1 MHGIVN
7 LGLVESAIHRPYNGY
22 YRRIERKAAAL
33 VESVAGNH
41 GFADGNKRTTLILV
55 HTLLTKSGYRLVPAR
70 HGESSESAAEEM
82 ILSLKLA
89 PLLTGF
95 RGSRRLDIPALAQL
109 LALLSRIA
117 TDHRD
122 RIAEMEFNPVIVHAD
137 GSGLT
142 IADALITL
150 KD

>member
-70 HGESSESAAEEM
+70 DSEAIDRAVEEM
-82 ILSLKLA
+82 ILSSVTKTMSLDDIVIW
-89 PLLTGF
+89 F
-95 RGSRRLDIPALAQL
+95 NRRIRSA
-109 LALLSRIA
+109 
-117 TDHRD
+117 
-122 RIAEMEFNPVIVHAD
+122 
-137 GSGLT
+137 
-142 IADALITL
+142 
-150 KD
+150 